1 LKRVAALGILV
12 GMSKAEDYLNKARQ
26 CRQRAEAEQDPE
38 SAEMWRQMAASYE
51 GLANGVWIYAK
62 LEGIEAA
69 EEGIEAAE

>member
-1 LKRVAALGILV
+1 
-12 GMSKAEDYLNKARQ
+12 MSKAEDYLNKARQ

-69 EEGIEAAE
+69 E